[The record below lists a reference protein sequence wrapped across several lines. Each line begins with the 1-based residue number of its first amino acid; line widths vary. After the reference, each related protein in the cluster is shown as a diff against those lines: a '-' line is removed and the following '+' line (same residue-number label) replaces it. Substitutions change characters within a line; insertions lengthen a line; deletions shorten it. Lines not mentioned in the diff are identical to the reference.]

1 MAAIV
6 YREVELFETPKSLGD
21 SRRKVEDA
29 GLKCVSGHFE
39 LNKYPARIESRTAE
53 FLPFDLVHDSTLL
66 ALLSE
71 VEGRAPREGVEGVR
85 RETLRYTASPKLVR
99 RIQVVI

>member
-39 LNKYPARIESRTAE
+39 LNKYPVRIESRSAE

-85 RETLRYTASPKLVR
+85 RETLCYTASPKLVR